1 MELPVAGYPISE
13 ESVMN
18 WFQAQ
23 YHRMPTE
30 AEVGA
35 VMDAMARRD
44 ATPPLQPPVAD
55 PEGFETGPSAPPAT
69 RR

>member
-1 MELPVAGYPISE
+1 MELPAAGYPISE
-13 ESVMN
+13 EAVTN

-23 YHRMPTE
+23 HHRMPTE
-30 AEVGA
+30 AEVGE

-44 ATPPLQPPVAD
+44 ATPPVQGPRAD